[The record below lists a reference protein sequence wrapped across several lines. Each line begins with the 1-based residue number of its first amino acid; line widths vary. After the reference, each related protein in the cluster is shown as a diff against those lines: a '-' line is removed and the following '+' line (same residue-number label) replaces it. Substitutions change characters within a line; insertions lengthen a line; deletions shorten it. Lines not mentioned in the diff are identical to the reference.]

1 MPKHTP
7 SGPVTRSRRGSFWVG
22 TEPVETENGTV
33 ERGPMYVEWESPPEG
48 GSEVPWVLVHGGGGQ
63 GTDYLTTPDHRLGW
77 SRLLVEHGATVYVP
91 DRPGHGRSPHHP
103 DILGA
108 MAPPFSAEMLRPIFL
123 PPTEGPDSN
132 PVAHLHT
139 QWPGGREAGD
149 PVYDQWLAAAGP
161 ILADWTVMHALERDR
176 LAELL
181 ELVGP
186 AVVVTH
192 SAGGPG
198 VFLACDA
205 RPDLVSAL
213 IAIETIGPPF
223 LNLPD
228 RGIDLAWGVA
238 CAPLTFSPPAATP
251 QELKL
256 VTEERDEFG
265 PIPLTLQQEPAR
277 KLDNLSRFPI
287 AVMTAESSM
296 FTLFDRHLVAFLE
309 QAGCDV
315 ELVRFADRGVHGN
328 GHGMMLEL
336 NNEAA
341 LGVVEQW
348 VDERIG

>member
-1 MPKHTP
+1 
-7 SGPVTRSRRGSFWVG
+7 
-22 TEPVETENGTV
+22 
-33 ERGPMYVEWESPPEG
+33 
-48 GSEVPWVLVHGGGGQ
+48 
-63 GTDYLTTPDHRLGW
+63 
-77 SRLLVEHGATVYVP
+77 
-91 DRPGHGRSPHHP
+91 
-103 DILGA
+103 
-108 MAPPFSAEMLRPIFL
+108 
-123 PPTEGPDSN
+123 
-132 PVAHLHT
+132 
-139 QWPGGREAGD
+139 
-149 PVYDQWLAAAGP
+149 
-161 ILADWTVMHALERDR
+161 
-176 LAELL
+176 
-181 ELVGP
+181 
-186 AVVVTH
+186 VTH